1 MEGKCQAKFSRPSP
15 AAGAHHRPYVS
26 SLPHGGGKLVFLALS
41 LRSWRLRGES
51 AVPHSP
57 PRRKE
62 RKESANMNA
71 IQCRDAGLNYI
82 CLLTAPRTKTL
93 RTSDKNP
100 IRILDVVRT
109 QTAGREDHGC
119 DRARSGALPAGAEGK
134 IQRQL
139 VLLDRRTVGREL
151 DRGSY
156 RKRLVFYRRPWHHPA
171 HRRHRRQDGAGG
183 ERHCRCLRLAGGG
196 PFRPARLH

>member
-1 MEGKCQAKFSRPSP
+1 MGPEAHLPSARIHLGRRSRKLFFLAFSLRPS
-15 AAGAHHRPYVS
+15 
-26 SLPHGGGKLVFLALS
+26 
-41 LRSWRLRGES
+41 RLRGES

-62 RKESANMNA
+62 RKESANKNS
-71 IQCRDAGLNYI
+71 IRRRDDGLNYI
-82 CLLTAPRTKTL
+82 CFLTAPRTKTF

-100 IRILDVVRT
+100 IRISDVIRT

-119 DRARSGALPAGAEGK
+119 DRARSGALPVGAEGK

-156 RKRLVFYRRPWHHPA
+156 RKRLARCAGYL
-171 HRRHRRQDGAGG
+171 HRG
-183 ERHCRCLRLAGGG
+183 
-196 PFRPARLH
+196 